1 MRAGNLGGISAD
13 RSILQ
18 AIKLEKDMKTNTC
31 RTLVQ
36 RGFGLVAPAFLASG
50 LLFAVTPNTR
60 TFTADEAAKV
70 QGVIVSR
77 DGQTIKL
84 RTDDDS
90 IGTVDLTAGT
100 KIELKKG
107 GIFKRKTAMDTAALV
122 PGLRI
127 EADGRGNEKGEL
139 VANRVTFD
147 PNSMKASRQIDT
159 RVSPLEARTGTL
171 EGRTG
176 TLEGRAGQLETRAG
190 QLEDQEKQTQQQV
203 GQVKGEA
210 DQANQGITDVNK
222 RVTNLDN
229 YQTTDTATVY
239 FKLNS
244 SVLSDEAK
252 KDLDNL
258 AQKALAQKGYMI
270 EVAGFADSTGKAA
283 HNQMLSEA
291 RANAVTRYLEQQGN
305 IPIHRILTPTGM
317 GISHEAASNDNP
329 EGRKMNRRV
338 EVKVLVNQGVVAGAG
353 QTASSDTKPAGDTS
367 HP

>member
-1 MRAGNLGGISAD
+1 
-13 RSILQ
+13 
-18 AIKLEKDMKTNTC
+18 MKTNSC
-31 RTLVQ
+31 VKHIQ
-36 RGFGLVAPAFLASG
+36 RGFGLIAPMFVASA
-50 LLFAVTPNTR
+50 LLFGVTPNTR
-60 TFTADEAAKV
+60 TFTADEAVKV
-70 QGVIVSR
+70 TGVIVSR

-84 RTDDDS
+84 RTEDDS

-100 KIELKKG
+100 KIDLKRG
-107 GIFKRKTAMDTAALV
+107 GLFKRKTAMDTAALV

-127 EADGRGNEKGEL
+127 EAEGRGNEKGEL

-147 PNSMKASRQIDT
+147 PNSMRASRQIDT
-159 RVSPLEARTGTL
+159 RVAPLEARTGTL
-171 EGRTG
+171 ETRTG
-176 TLEGRAGQLETRAG
+176 TLEHQTGQLETRAG
-190 QLEDQEKQTQQQV
+190 QMEEQQKQTQQQV

-210 DQANQGITDVNK
+210 DQANQGVTDVNK

-239 FKLNS
+239 FKVNS

-258 AQKALAQKGYMI
+258 AQKALAQKGYVV

-283 HNQMLSEA
+283 RNQILSDA
-291 RANAVTRYLEQQGN
+291 RADSVTRYLEQQGN

-317 GISHEAASNDNP
+317 GTSHEAASNDNP

-338 EVKVLVNQGVVAGAG
+338 EVKVLVNQGVVAGTG
-353 QTASSDTKPAGDTS
+353 QTASSDTKPVSDAS